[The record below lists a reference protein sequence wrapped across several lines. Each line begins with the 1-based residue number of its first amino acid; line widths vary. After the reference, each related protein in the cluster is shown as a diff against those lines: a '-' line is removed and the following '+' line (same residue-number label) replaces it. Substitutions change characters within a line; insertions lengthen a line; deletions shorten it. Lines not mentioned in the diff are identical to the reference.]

1 MWKLQQAMQDDAIRT
16 TTTHP
21 AVHPSKRV
29 EVFIWPISS
38 PLGEISGTK
47 PAHPFIWTHQKFYKG
62 FRSKARSWKPG
73 QPGQPGSYE
82 VGLIN
87 VIAQTDIFRLNST
100 VQNQIYPLTCLD
112 LFRQVISTTHFKAH
126 IVFSLQNKVELFVN
140 RLDSVEAVIPYEYSR
155 YWFTWMSLF
164 VVYQS
169 CINEDENPSCSKH
182 PLPYASIPSE
192 KLACWIHFKYPTPI
206 LLGGLS
212 SEDNLLTWGWFWP

>member
-1 MWKLQQAMQDDAIRT
+1 MWKLQQAMRDDAIWTPRI
-16 TTTHP
+16 HP

-47 PAHPFIWTHQKFYKG
+47 PADPFIWTHQKFYKG
-62 FRSKARSWKPG
+62 SRSKATSWKPG

-112 LFRQVISTTHFKAH
+112 LFRQVVSTTQSSPF
-126 IVFSLQNKVELFVN
+126 FLQNKVELFVN

-155 YWFTWMSLF
+155 YWFTCTWMSLLF
-164 VVYQS
+164 CCVSVL
-169 CINEDENPSCSKH
+169 H
-182 PLPYASIPSE
+182 
-192 KLACWIHFKYPTPI
+192 
-206 LLGGLS
+206 
-212 SEDNLLTWGWFWP
+212 

>member
-62 FRSKARSWKPG
+62 FRSKARSWK
-73 QPGQPGSYE
+73 
-82 VGLIN
+82 
-87 VIAQTDIFRLNST
+87 RT

-192 KLACWIHFKYPTPI
+192 KLARWIHFKYPTPI